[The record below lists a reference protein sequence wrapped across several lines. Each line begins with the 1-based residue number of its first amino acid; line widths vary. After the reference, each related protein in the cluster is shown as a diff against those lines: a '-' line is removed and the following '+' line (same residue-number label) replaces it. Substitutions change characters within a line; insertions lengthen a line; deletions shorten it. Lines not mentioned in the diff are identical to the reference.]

1 MKATSKLFQANE
13 IIKASSSKA
22 EAIADIMNQLG
33 VTKSNAFVYY
43 TKCTNSVSGKTGEK
57 ATVSSPKTDKTA
69 SVIVE
74 KAVKTA
80 QKQRQTAQG
89 QSASTKA
96 KKVKEIDQM
105 IASLQAQPATPFS
118 GLGL

>member
-43 TKCTNSVSGKTGEK
+43 TKCTKNVSEKTGEK
-57 ATVSSPKTDKTA
+57 AGVSSTKTDKTA

-74 KAVKTA
+74 KAVKSA
-80 QKQRQTAQG
+80 QKQRVTAQG

-96 KKVKEIDQM
+96 MKVKEIDEM
-105 IASLQAQPATPFS
+105 IASLQTQPATPFS

>member
-1 MKATSKLFQANE
+1 MKVTSKLYQAS
-13 IIKASSSKA
+13 IIINQENDKAS
-22 EAIADIMNQLG
+22 AIARIMAELN

-43 TKCTNSVSGKTGEK
+43 TKCTKNVSEKTGEK
-57 ATVSSPKTDKTA
+57 AGVSAQKTDKTA
-69 SVIVE
+69 AVIVE

-80 QKQRQTAQG
+80 QKQRVTAQG

-96 KKVKEIDQM
+96 KKVKEIDEM
-105 IASLQAQPATPFS
+105 IASLQTQPATPFS